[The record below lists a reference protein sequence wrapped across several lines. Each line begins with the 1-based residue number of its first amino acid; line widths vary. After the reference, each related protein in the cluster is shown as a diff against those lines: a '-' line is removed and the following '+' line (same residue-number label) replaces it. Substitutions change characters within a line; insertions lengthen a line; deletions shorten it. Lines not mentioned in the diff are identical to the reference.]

1 MISQFRHATFGTPSA
16 PSTVNVTRRKR
27 FGKRLYALF
36 GVIAV
41 AVIAVALLIPQGAAT
56 LPLNVEYAVG
66 EKLIYETVETI
77 TNELSNTSTEGM
89 PTLPSRSVTLS
100 WVVTEEVVGFD
111 GEFYVL
117 NHTMNSEIQ
126 GKQHS
131 LSFLQKMN
139 KTGYSSTL
147 LPEGNEAVVSNSSG
161 NPIVTAVLER
171 PEVQVGENWEIPL
184 NVGNSNSSMTG
195 TLTLTFGGIQ
205 EITVPAGTYTVFR
218 VDTSGSDI
226 VMNLNGPVT
235 NMNVSRTVIMNQQI
249 YLEYGSCKQIQASM
263 QSVIT
268 NTYHD
273 TGMVL
278 VSNIA
283 TQTTLTEHINP

>member
-1 MISQFRHATFGTPSA
+1 MLSNGIASFETPSA
-16 PSTVNVTRRKR
+16 PNQSTATASSRKR
-27 FGKRLYALF
+27 FGKKLYALF
-36 GVIAV
+36 GVIAI
-41 AVIAVALLIPQGAAT
+41 AVIAVALLIPQGSAT
-56 LPLNVEYAVG
+56 LPLNVEYSVG

-77 TNELSNTSTEGM
+77 TNERSDMSKEGM
-89 PTLPSRSVTLS
+89 PTRSVTLN
-100 WVVTEEVVGFD
+100 WIVTEEVVDFD

-117 NHTMNSEIQ
+117 NHTMNGEIQ

-139 KTGYSSTL
+139 KTGYSCTI
-147 LPEGNEAVVSNSSG
+147 LPEGNEAIVSNSSG
-161 NPIVTAVLER
+161 NPIVTAILER
-171 PEVQVGENWEIPL
+171 PEVQVGESWEIPL
-184 NVGNSNSSMTG
+184 NVRSSNSSMTG

-218 VDTSGSDI
+218 IDTSGSDI
-226 VMNLNGPVT
+226 VMNLNGPVA

-263 QSVIT
+263 QSIIT

-273 TGMVL
+273 TGMVF

-283 TQTTLTEHINP
+283 TQTTLTEHIKP